1 MLLSP
6 ASVLSKPLSQSV
18 DLIIGGLCF
27 ILKTF
32 ILVSNHCQLL
42 QFSNQVLVLS
52 FVLLSLEIRLLQTVN
67 FSFECCQVLRQ
78 SFFFVIGFGDL
89 NSIVMQQQFY

>member
-6 ASVLSKPLSQSV
+6 ASVLSKPLSQPIN
-18 DLIIGGLCF
+18 LIIGGLGL

-32 ILVSNHCQLL
+32 VLISNHRQLL
-42 QFSNQVLVLS
+42 QLSNQVLVLS

-67 FSFECCQVLRQ
+67 FGFECCQVLRQ

-89 NSIVMQQQFY
+89 NSIVMQWQF